1 MNCKAC
7 GHRND
12 QHGKLGCNQGF
23 CKCELSNDDVVN
35 IDNFTALR
43 DAAEQMAERLRAMKQ
58 YRNAW
63 NDDDQDRQ
71 VLVTLENIFDD
82 DDAAALSEWERVSK

>member
-43 DAAEQMAERLRAMKQ
+43 AAAEQMAERLRDNRSIGGVM
-58 YRNAW
+58 
-63 NDDDQDRQ
+63 
-71 VLVTLENIFDD
+71 FDSE
-82 DDAAALSEWERVSK
+82 DAAALDEWNRVSQ